1 MKRCVVALLIALFM
15 MSGVNLLSVT
25 TAWGRT
31 PIAVEI
37 ERLDASG
44 KWSNE
49 YLNQSVIDMVYLSQQ
64 GTVTTYTYMGIDET
78 LTVNA
83 FSVLP
88 QIPLEAHDKLTRF
101 IFEMTNRYRPGTDLA
116 LSGTGSLPTVRTW
129 TYGEMKNEAMWAIV
143 YGLKDCLNNL
153 PYQWQSGNSS
163 DSSDSISYIDK
174 YSPENITTTLKAI
187 FNIGNITYSIGEET
201 LTMDVAPEIK
211 DDRTFVPVRF
221 LAYALSVPEEG
232 VQWNGETQT
241 VTITKDET
249 AIELKIGS
257 TVETVNG
264 EPIKMDVA
272 PYIKETGTGG
282 RTMLPARWIA
292 EPLGATVTW
301 DETTQQ
307 VKIEMV
313 QEQG

>member
-1 MKRCVVALLIALFM
+1 MPVCL
-15 MSGVNLLSVT
+15 
-25 TAWGRT
+25 GR
-31 PIAVEI
+31 
-37 ERLDASG
+37 
-44 KWSNE
+44 
-49 YLNQSVIDMVYLSQQ
+49 
-64 GTVTTYTYMGIDET
+64 
-78 LTVNA
+78 
-83 FSVLP
+83 
-88 QIPLEAHDKLTRF
+88 
-101 IFEMTNRYRPGTDLA
+101 
-116 LSGTGSLPTVRTW
+116 
-129 TYGEMKNEAMWAIV
+129 
-143 YGLKDCLNNL
+143 
-153 PYQWQSGNSS
+153 SS

>member
-1 MKRCVVALLIALFM
+1 LPILSPSCNPQYEVHYYPAQRGGNSPSYAVQALLDAFKMPVCL
-15 MSGVNLLSVT
+15 
-25 TAWGRT
+25 GR
-31 PIAVEI
+31 
-37 ERLDASG
+37 
-44 KWSNE
+44 
-49 YLNQSVIDMVYLSQQ
+49 
-64 GTVTTYTYMGIDET
+64 
-78 LTVNA
+78 
-83 FSVLP
+83 
-88 QIPLEAHDKLTRF
+88 
-101 IFEMTNRYRPGTDLA
+101 
-116 LSGTGSLPTVRTW
+116 
-129 TYGEMKNEAMWAIV
+129 
-143 YGLKDCLNNL
+143 
-153 PYQWQSGNSS
+153 SS